1 MTEEPVYPMR
11 LNRYLALK
19 NFASRREADALI
31 QKGLVKI
38 NGKVAELGM
47 KVNAQDLVE
56 VNSKAKDKFKKYVY
70 YAYNKP
76 RGIVTHSPEEGQ
88 KAILDQV
95 NLGKDIFPLGR
106 LDKESHGLILLT
118 NDGRITDKLLNP
130 SGNHEKEYR
139 VKVDKEINKLFL
151 KHMANG
157 IKLEDFTTKPCEL
170 KQKTENI
177 FHIKLTE
184 GKKHQI
190 RRMCAA
196 MGYVVHDLKRL
207 RIMNIT
213 LGQLPEGRWR
223 KLEGRELEKFLVELG
238 L

>member
-1 MTEEPVYPMR
+1 MEQPTYPMR
-11 LNRYLALK
+11 INRYLALK
-19 NFASRREADALI
+19 NYSSRREADVLI

-38 NGKVAELGM
+38 NGKVAGLGDRVQETDEVS
-47 KVNAQDLVE
+47 VNT
-56 VNSKAKDKFKKYVY
+56 KAKDGLKKYVY

-76 RGIVTHSPEEGQ
+76 RGIVTHSPEAGQ
-88 KAILDQV
+88 EAIADKV
-95 NLGKDIFPLGR
+95 NLGKDIFPVGR

-130 SGNHEKEYR
+130 AREHEKEYR
-139 VKVDKEINKLFL
+139 VKVDKEINNLFL
-151 KHMANG
+151 KHMTGG
-157 IKLEDFTTKPCEL
+157 IKLEDFTTKPCRI

-177 FHIKLTE
+177 FHLELTE

-196 MGYVVHDLKRL
+196 MGYVVQDLKRV
-207 RIMNIT
+207 RIMNVA
-213 LGQLPEGRWR
+213 LGQLPVGRWR
-223 KLEGRELEKFLVELG
+223 KLEGRELEKFLVSLG

>member
-1 MTEEPVYPMR
+1 MEEIIYPIR
-11 LNRYLALK
+11 INRYLALK
-19 NFASRREADALI
+19 NYSSRREADALI
-31 QKGLVKI
+31 QKGLVKL
-38 NGKVAELGM
+38 NGKVAGLGDR
-47 KVNAQDLVE
+47 VNENDVVE
-56 VNSKAKDKFKKYVY
+56 VNVKAKNGLKKYVY

-88 KAILDQV
+88 KSIADEV
-95 NLGKDIFPLGR
+95 KLGKDIFPLGR

-130 SGNHEKEYR
+130 KREHEKEYR
-139 VKVDKEINKLFL
+139 VKVDKPISNFFL
-151 KHMANG
+151 KRMQAG
-157 IKLEDFTTKPCEL
+157 IKLEDFTTKPCKV

-177 FHIKLTE
+177 FHLELTE

-196 MGYVVHDLKRL
+196 MGYTVLDLKRL

-213 LGQLPEGRWR
+213 LGQLPQGRWR
-223 KLEGRELEKFLVELG
+223 KLEGRELEKLLCNLG
-238 L
+238 V